1 MLMVFVLLWRG
12 KKQKAREE
20 VARMRREAPNEA
32 VVYFVKGSLHRLDGE
47 YDRALRSYD
56 RLVHLDP
63 AAFVVVSY
71 NRALIFMYQEKY
83 DDAMREMDRAASVE
97 PNNPLLRS
105 IRALVMFYRGEVAAA
120 ANVLREVLEQ
130 NPNLHGVR
138 PAYAM
143 CLSSLG
149 QHDAALGELND
160 VVKRTAS
167 VDPDIAYAVTSVYGL
182 EGQLD
187 EAFEWLNRSIALGN
201 ENTAWFE
208 RDPTLASLRD
218 DPKFKQLLERIRVA
232 P

>member
-1 MLMVFVLLWRG
+1 MLRLTTNTCAAAIGSRDSSFARYRLRIAMRPSNTLRARSNSIRNSLWRMT
-12 KKQKAREE
+12 AW
-20 VARMRREAPNEA
+20 A
-32 VVYFVKGSLHRLDGE
+32 
-47 YDRALRSYD
+47 
-56 RLVHLDP
+56 LDP
-63 AAFVVVSY
+63 GGFVGVSY
-71 NRALIFMYQEKY
+71 NRAVIFMYQGKY

-120 ANVLREVLEQ
+120 ANVLGEVLEQ

-149 QHDAALGELND
+149 QHDAALAELND

-182 EGQLD
+182 EGKLD

-208 RDPTLASLRD
+208 LDPTLASLRND
-218 DPKFKQLLERIRVA
+218 ARFGEIIKQIKTSGPA
-232 P
+232 